1 MTARLK
7 KLWGALLLLVLMGGT
22 GLLLARDLSPAA
34 VAAAFH
40 QADLRFLLMAAGL
53 MTAFMVLETFKL
65 RGLFLGLTGRK
76 LGLRR
81 SLGYAFV
88 GFYFSAVTPSSTG
101 GQPAQIY
108 YMSRDGEDGAAAALT
123 LLLMALAHQ
132 TSMVTLGGIF
142 FATQRHFLLGQMTGL
157 GLLFLVGWGAN
168 LAMLAGILALIL
180 KPEPA
185 LHAVSRVI
193 TLLGKKK
200 ILRDPEGLN
209 HRLEEAAAAYGR
221 GRQAAAEHPGRM
233 VCLMAMTIAQA
244 LLMYLIPAAIYWA
257 FHLRG
262 FSLIQLLAV
271 QSALTISV
279 STLPLPGSAG
289 ASEGSFLVLFR
300 QVFGLSLVAPAMV
313 LSRAVSFY
321 LPLGI
326 SALGTAAV
334 HLLPSR
340 RKKQAFG

>member
-1 MTARLK
+1 MASRFK
-7 KLWGALLLLVLMGGT
+7 KLFGILLLLGLMGGT
-22 GLLLARDLSPAA
+22 GLLLFRDVDPLALIG
-34 VAAAFH
+34 AFR
-40 QADLRFLLMAAGL
+40 QADLRFLWLAGGLMAA
-53 MTAFMVLETFKL
+53 FMALETLKL
-65 RGLFLGLTGRK
+65 RGLFFGLTGKK

-132 TSMVTLGGIF
+132 ISMVTLGGIF
-142 FATQRHFLLGQMTGL
+142 FAWQRQFLLGQMTGL

-168 LAMLAGILALIL
+168 LAMLAGILALIVR
-180 KPEPA
+180 PEPA
-185 LHAVSRVI
+185 LRAVSGLI
-193 TLLGKKK
+193 TLLGRKKL
-200 ILRDPEGLN
+200 LRDPWEL
-209 HRLEEAAAAYGR
+209 HRRLEQAAGAYGR
-221 GRQAAAEHPGRM
+221 GRQAAKAHPGRM
-233 VCLMAMTIAQA
+233 AWLMGMTVSQA
-244 LLMYLIPAAIYWA
+244 LLMYLIPAAIYGA
-257 FHLRG
+257 FHLSG
-262 FSLIQLLAV
+262 FSLAQLLAV

-321 LPLGI
+321 LPLGV
-326 SALGTAAV
+326 SALGTAAL
-334 HLLPSR
+334 HLLP
-340 RKKQAFG
+340 RKKKSAFG